1 MKGRINLK
9 KFKIFSNVLNE
20 EKWLNEQ
27 LEAGYKCINIS
38 GYGSYS
44 FEPADKKHVIRLDYQ
59 GYLSSEKFNEYKAI
73 YEDFGWV
80 HVKGSRLSG
89 LHYWQKENDGQ
100 TEIFSDNQSLS
111 NYYKRLMNYAS
122 STAVLFLV
130 FIFTLYNE
138 NSIQINSIYLTPGL
152 WGMEGKA
159 FWFAFLFETPFAI
172 FRIIPPF
179 LFVACAIIYI
189 NSYISYKRIKKLL

>member
-27 LEAGYKCINIS
+27 LTAGYKCINIS

-44 FEPADKKHVIRLDYQ
+44 FEPAEKKYVIRLDYQ

-80 HVKGSRLSG
+80 HVKGSRFSG

-100 TEIFSDNQSLS
+100 TEIFSDKQSLS

-130 FIFTLYNE
+130 LIFTLYNA
-138 NSIQINSIYLTPGL
+138 NSIQINGIYLTPGL
-152 WGMEGKA
+152 WEMEGKK

-172 FRIIPPF
+172 FRIIPLF
-179 LFVACAIIYI
+179 LFIAVSILYI
-189 NSYISYKRIKKLL
+189 NSYRNYKEIKQLL